1 MVKSKAQ
8 SKKQQKRGVDFKK
21 IRRKVG
27 RKLPPP
33 KNSTNT
39 EIKSKAIVLPEQSVS
54 LEKAG
59 LAVSK
64 KGLTLKELLQQT
76 SHHNARVRKDA
87 LVGIKDIFLKY
98 PVELKLHKL
107 AVIEKLRGRISD
119 DDKLVRETLYQLFKS
134 VIFPGC
140 VEDGKGPFISL
151 IMVYIFS
158 AMTNLA
164 IEVRLM
170 AFKFLD
176 LVIQNYP
183 STFSMYAEKILQNYG
198 DILQKNKFFLQDKG
212 KLKTALSG
220 LVRCLS
226 LLPFKNR
233 SADDHSDKKDIPVQ
247 VTLHAFVPDIS
258 SDSSGLSSSGV
269 VEKLKNLLPALVS
282 CFQDFSPLVHT
293 MPQIDTQSY
302 DCMLLILQNIDLLVR
317 FFIHESP
324 YHHTHVNIS
333 DQRISLLALKKLW
346 DEFPFSPIH
355 DLSKKENDRY
365 FMLNIVITEIFLKIS
380 HWDHPPP
387 ALMEKFLE
395 FIEISL
401 SEKIC
406 HQMES
411 SKVIHEKPLLAL
423 VSFTPELIMRVSGF
437 WKSRILQAFT
447 KVFKSCSP
455 ESLMKLACLSAIE
468 EMMFSEHDWL
478 YLDTSDLELLHYQIT
493 WIRELPSLLIVLG
506 DKHPLSSKTV
516 LSLQLRIGQTAEFDS
531 PFAKEYDE
539 MQYILRGFYSTT
551 CDEGGVSYGPF
562 MTLSGDIQ
570 ELSLCCLYYFSILD
584 SIILQS
590 LVSCCLSHELEP
602 CLVLRIL
609 EVLHTAY
616 KAGHIQIADYIS
628 FLITLVSRFHAYPE
642 NHEGKSIR
650 ASFRSLTSAVCSGLS
665 QIGDNCLI
673 FQMVERVITDQ
684 IFLSPPVDNMNAL
697 LRILTAIDTA
707 PTKLS
712 EPSIDKLSHVLPK
725 YLLDV
730 ASDLPGEVNEQNSR
744 SSLKRS
750 QYYLLPCFFLFQRSK
765 GLLSKVLKEMGSV
778 LAENRSPPLS
788 YHHEF
793 SLINHKSTLVA
804 SVSVLLLLH
813 SDIKMRRVLSSCKPE
828 IESILE
834 YMVALLASEGN
845 NMTIEERHEVQR
857 ACDRLTTATTTLLV

>member
-1 MVKSKAQ
+1 
-8 SKKQQKRGVDFKK
+8 
-21 IRRKVG
+21 
-27 RKLPPP
+27 
-33 KNSTNT
+33 
-39 EIKSKAIVLPEQSVS
+39 
-54 LEKAG
+54 
-59 LAVSK
+59 
-64 KGLTLKELLQQT
+64 
-76 SHHNARVRKDA
+76 
-87 LVGIKDIFLKY
+87 
-98 PVELKLHKL
+98 
-107 AVIEKLRGRISD
+107 
-119 DDKLVRETLYQLFKS
+119 
-134 VIFPGC
+134 
-140 VEDGKGPFISL
+140 
-151 IMVYIFS
+151 MVYIFS

-212 KLKTALSG
+212 KIKTGLSG

-233 SADDHSDKKDIPVQ
+233 SAGDLSDKKDIPVQ

-282 CFQDFSPLVHT
+282 CFQDPLVHN
-293 MPQIDTQSY
+293 MPQMDTQSY
-302 DCMLLILQNIDLLVR
+302 DCMLLILRNIDLLVR
-317 FFIHESP
+317 FFILESP

-333 DQRISLLALKKLW
+333 DQRISLLALKKHW
-346 DEFPFSPIH
+346 DEFPFNPTH

-365 FMLNIVITEIFLKIS
+365 FKLNIVITEIFLKIS

-406 HQMES
+406 HHMES
-411 SKVIHEKPLLAL
+411 SKVIHEKQLLAL

-437 WKSRILQAFT
+437 WKSRILEAFT
-447 KVFKSCSP
+447 KAFKSCSP

-478 YLDTSDLELLHYQIT
+478 YLDTSDPELLHYQIT

-516 LSLQLRIGQTAEFDS
+516 LRLQLRIGQTAEFDS

-551 CDEGGVSYGPF
+551 CNEGGVSYGPF
-562 MTLSGDIQ
+562 MTLSRDIQ

-584 SIILQS
+584 STILQS

-628 FLITLVSRFHAYPE
+628 FLITLVSRLHAYPD

-650 ASFRSLTSAVCSGLS
+650 VSFRSLTSAVCSCLS
-665 QIGDNCLI
+665 QIGDNCFI

-684 IFLSPPVDNMNAL
+684 IFLSPLVDNMNAL

-712 EPSIDKLSHVLPK
+712 EPSIDKLSRVLPK

-730 ASDLPGEVNEQNSR
+730 ASDLPGEVNEQNS
-744 SSLKRS
+744 SLSLKRS
-750 QYYLLPCFFLFQRSK
+750 QYYLLPCFFLFQRSNR
-765 GLLSKVLKEMGSV
+765 LLSKVLKEMGSV
-778 LAENRSPPLS
+778 LAENHSPPLS

-793 SLINHKSTLVA
+793 PQINHKSTLVA

-813 SDIKMRRVLSSCKPE
+813 SDIKMRRVFSSCKPE
-828 IESILE
+828 INSILE

-845 NMTIEERHEVQR
+845 NMTIDERHEVQR
-857 ACDRLTTATTTLLV
+857 ACDRLTTATTTLLA